1 MPLRYCIFLGVVTH
15 NYNPTTQEA
24 EMCAS
29 WLEGQPGYIE
39 AVCKKLKEEGKEG
52 GEERA
57 EDPETLETLE
67 SHVNRLSNGLV

>member
-1 MPLRYCIFLGVVTH
+1 MFIH

-52 GEERA
+52 GHFPRICYNS
-57 EDPETLETLE
+57 DNFQN
-67 SHVNRLSNGLV
+67 S